1 MAVIEFRNVSKI
13 YGKEVRAVD
22 ELNLTIQD
30 GEFTVVVGPSGC
42 GKSTV
47 LRLVAGLEEIST
59 GEIIVDGDIIN
70 HIPPQKRE
78 AAMVFQSYALYPHL
92 TVYENMAFPL
102 RIKKKDKQSIDR
114 RVREVAQSLGLLP
127 LISRMPR
134 ELSGGQKQRVALG
147 RAMVR
152 EPNVFL
158 FDEPLSNLDAALR
171 SEMRVEIAEL
181 HSRLAAN
188 FIYVTHDQVE
198 AVTLGQK
205 IIVLKNGKLQQYG
218 SPDELYR
225 YPANTFVA
233 GFIGSPPMNFL
244 TLELRQVDGRYVA
257 TSGNLQI
264 PLHSYYTP
272 RLDDYGKQKLTI
284 GIRPKDLFL
293 NCFTG
298 RNHVDDSCAIR
309 GSFLFKESI
318 GDEILYYFDLTPD
331 IKTAKP
337 FIVKETSSANFN
349 RKENISILIH
359 TKNVYLFD
367 ADSGNALLKNPKD

>member
-1 MAVIEFRNVSKI
+1 
-13 YGKEVRAVD
+13 
-22 ELNLTIQD
+22 
-30 GEFTVVVGPSGC
+30 
-42 GKSTV
+42 
-47 LRLVAGLEEIST
+47 
-59 GEIIVDGDIIN
+59 
-70 HIPPQKRE
+70 
-78 AAMVFQSYALYPHL
+78 
-92 TVYENMAFPL
+92 
-102 RIKKKDKQSIDR
+102 
-114 RVREVAQSLGLLP
+114 
-127 LISRMPR
+127 MPR

-244 TLELRQVDGRYVA
+244 TLELRQGTVVMWLHRA
-257 TSGNLQI
+257 TCKS
-264 PLHSYYTP
+264 P
-272 RLDDYGKQKLTI
+272 
-284 GIRPKDLFL
+284 
-293 NCFTG
+293 C
-298 RNHVDDSCAIR
+298 
-309 GSFLFKESI
+309 
-318 GDEILYYFDLTPD
+318 
-331 IKTAKP
+331 
-337 FIVKETSSANFN
+337 
-349 RKENISILIH
+349 IH
-359 TKNVYLFD
+359 TTHLALMTTANKN
-367 ADSGNALLKNPKD
+367 